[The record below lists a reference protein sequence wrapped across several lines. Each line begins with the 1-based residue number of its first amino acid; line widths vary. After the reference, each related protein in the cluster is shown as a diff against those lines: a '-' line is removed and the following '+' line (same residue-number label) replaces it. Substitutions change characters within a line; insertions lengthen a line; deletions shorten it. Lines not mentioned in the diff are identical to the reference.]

1 MFPGVNGFHWTFGHI
16 LFVSIFC
23 MVGLVILT
31 TAIVAAYRSWR
42 DARLNREP
50 RIRWQSDF
58 HDLSDRERRC
68 RHMLSGE
75 TQSRLCP
82 NAFECRDCVTHPK
95 FVELAPAIDDSV
107 PVETYG
113 LAFPAENYYHR
124 GHAWVRPEANGTLV
138 VGLDDLGRR
147 LIGPPDHVE
156 LPAPGTR
163 LENNGIAWRGDRNG
177 VSFRVLAPI
186 EGEVVETG
194 GPDKGW
200 YLRLRPVAN
209 KPTDL
214 RHLLHGQEVSGWLR
228 DELDR
233 LQMLLSPEA
242 TGPSLAD
249 GGVLME
255 DLSQAQPGANW
266 DKVMGEMFLEP

>member
-1 MFPGVNGFHWTFGHI
+1 MFPGVNGLHWTFGHI

-75 TQSRLCP
+75 TKSRLCP

-95 FVELAPAIDDSV
+95 FVELAPVAEQMV

-113 LAFPAENYYHR
+113 MDFPPENYYHR
-124 GHAWVRPEANGTLV
+124 GHAWVRPEENGTLV

-156 LPAPGTR
+156 LPAPGTQ
-163 LENNGIAWRGDRNG
+163 LENNGVAWRGDRNG
-177 VSFRVLAPI
+177 VSFRVLAPV

-214 RHLLHGQEVSGWLR
+214 RHLLHGYEVSGWLR

-233 LQMLLSPEA
+233 LQMLLSP
-242 TGPSLAD
+242 
-249 GGVLME
+249 
-255 DLSQAQPGANW
+255 
-266 DKVMGEMFLEP
+266 

>member
-23 MVGLVILT
+23 TVGLVILT
-31 TAIVAAYRSWR
+31 TALVAAWRSWR
-42 DARLNREP
+42 DARMNREP

-58 HDLSDRERRC
+58 HDLTDRERRC

-75 TQSRLCP
+75 IQSRLCP

-95 FVELAPAIDDSV
+95 FVELEATREPAPM
-107 PVETYG
+107 ETFG
-113 LAFPAENYYHR
+113 LAFPAANYYHR
-124 GHAWVRPEANGTLV
+124 GHAWVRPEGDGTLV

-147 LIGPPDHVE
+147 LIGRPDHVQ

-163 LENNGIAWRGDRNG
+163 LENNGTAWRGDRNG
-177 VSFRVLAPI
+177 VEFRVLAPI
-186 EGEVVETG
+186 EGEVIETG
-194 GPDKGW
+194 GPDKDW
-200 YLRLRPVAN
+200 YLRLRPVPN

-214 RHLLHGQEVSGWLR
+214 RHLLHGSEVSGWLR

-255 DLSQAQPGANW
+255 DLTKAQPSANW
-266 DKVMGEMFLEP
+266 DRVMGEMFLEP